1 MTGTR
6 VDSEQTP
13 LISSEGGSS
22 DHYEVLS
29 ASTPAEYGNT
39 RHSKKQTPLPKLQLF
54 TLLYIA
60 FCEPAAGTVIYP
72 FVVRLVTDTG
82 ITGGNQAKTGFYAG
96 IIVSVAKHDLFAC
109 MTDTRL

>member
-1 MTGTR
+1 M
-6 VDSEQTP
+6 DSEQTP

-22 DHYEVLS
+22 GHYEVL
-29 ASTPAEYGNT
+29 APTENGNT
-39 RHSKKQTPLPKLQLF
+39 GRSKKQTPLPKLQLF

-96 IIVSVAKHDLFAC
+96 IIVSVAKRVLLAV
-109 MTDTRL
+109 